1 VSRLP
6 GVHGGACGRG
16 GAARWRRAPQGE
28 ARRNKESGATGGRR
42 VEAERK
48 RKGGGR
54 EWRWRGRS
62 RARVGDSLSAA
73 YKGEGRR
80 MGAVPSRQRRR
91 GAGRIAA
98 VRGRWRQEEAAM
110 LPGELGSIE

>member
-1 VSRLP
+1 VAVVVQHAGDAHRREKP
-6 GVHGGACGRG
+6 GGSSKAEQREADVWRQRGR
-16 GAARWRRAPQGE
+16 E
-28 ARRNKESGATGGRR
+28 KGGRR
-42 VEAERK
+42 
-48 RKGGGR
+48 
-54 EWRWRGRS
+54 EWRRRGRS